1 MNKQLRQFFITSLL
15 VLFFVSLAT
24 SFAGNPSVIVFI
36 FLGSA
41 ALIVA
46 AFFYFESRQQNEW
59 NLYQKNVRSLVNQ
72 ITNNDFH
79 IEPIIDEIYFSELNV
94 IAEYIANLNDKYT
107 QRKSQLEAI
116 LSSLRVGL
124 VAVDLEG
131 KIIFSNPRFNSM
143 YHLRNEL
150 KELHLEANVY
160 DKHILNALKQIDS
173 VEFFEEKYVEQPTGL
188 IYNYRA
194 IAIVRDQQRVGKIV
208 SVDNVT
214 KVAKLD
220 MMKQQFVSNVS
231 HELKTPL
238 TSIQGFAE
246 TLATMDPSDPKFKEF
261 ISIIGNESDRLSN
274 LINDI
279 LILSEVENMMIQ
291 SPTTLLNVKP
301 IVDDISNLLSSQHKE
316 GVVFNIEIDDNFSL
330 RIEEFQLRQI
340 MINLISN
347 AIKYTD
353 EGSITIHAF
362 REANRS
368 LITVEDTGIGIPM
381 EDQGRVFERF
391 YRVDKARSRATGGT
405 GLGLSIVKHIVESYR
420 GQVYLDSEVGKGTIV
435 TVIIPTE

>member
-1 MNKQLRQFFITSLL
+1 MNKQLKQFFITSLL

-316 GVVFNIEIDDNFSL
+316 GVVLNIEIDDNFSL

>member
-24 SFAGNPSVIVFI
+24 SFAGNPSIIVFI

-316 GVVFNIEIDDNFSL
+316 GVVLNIEIDDNFSL

>member
-1 MNKQLRQFFITSLL
+1 MNKQLKQFFITSLL

-24 SFAGNPSVIVFI
+24 SFAGNPSIIVFI

-316 GVVFNIEIDDNFSL
+316 GVVLNIEIDDNFSL

>member
-1 MNKQLRQFFITSLL
+1 MNKQLKQFFITSLL

-316 GVVFNIEIDDNFSL
+316 GVVLNIEIDDNFSL

-391 YRVDKARSRATGGT
+391 YRVDKDRSRATGGT